1 MNQIEQTTQWL
12 DEFAVKVRQ
21 FSGDDPELWGEV
33 LEEEA
38 TSLFA
43 KLVGKAG
50 VKIGEWLKRPCKH
63 GQMQRWLCLECVA
76 WLSDALLH
84 GQIPEDKAGKPVG
97 ETSTPKAKRY
107 GSLDRSKIIG
117 KPVEGE

>member
-50 VKIGEWLKRPCKH
+50 VEALKEGAKLRVQHSGLSFIHGEYETVRCVP
-63 GQMQRWLCLECVA
+63 LE
-76 WLSDALLH
+76 
-84 GQIPEDKAGKPVG
+84 
-97 ETSTPKAKRY
+97 AKN
-107 GSLDRSKIIG
+107 G
-117 KPVEGE
+117 